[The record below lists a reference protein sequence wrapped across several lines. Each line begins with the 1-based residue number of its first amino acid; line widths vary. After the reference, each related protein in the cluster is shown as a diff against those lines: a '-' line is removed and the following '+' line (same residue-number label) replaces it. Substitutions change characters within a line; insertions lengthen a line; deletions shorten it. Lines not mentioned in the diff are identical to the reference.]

1 MVTTQLETELSKEL
15 LNLAELRVGLVANFA
30 KSLDYQKDVD
40 LLVVRLSDAP
50 SSRSKFD
57 YDKNVLFN
65 FDKKGSVVSIE
76 VLDLYDVSVS
86 A

>member
-15 LNLAELRVGLVANFA
+15 LNLAEARVGLVANFA

-76 VLDLYDVSVS
+76 VLDLYDIFSS